1 MNPSN
6 TQQHQQQVQVQQQ
19 VQQHDNIA
27 NPQPPNTSPDDVYTL
42 LTNDQNHIAEARRK
56 MNALLQTQL
65 RAREEL
71 RAGEENLSVASQR
84 VEHARQNIEMTDG
97 AVSRGT
103 EELTDALLQEPTHW
117 NAMYRKMVE
126 YKEKHGNV
134 DVKRNPLKSEREANP
149 EIVKLGSWV
158 GRVRLEARRPPG
170 HPEHIEPYKVIA
182 LNRLGFNWEPR
193 ENYWMEKYE
202 ELRQYMKAHGK
213 HKMPTRK
220 EPLGVWCDGQVLE
233 YNKFHSGI
241 KPCYITKE
249 RIDML
254 NDIGF
259 VWDRMGTAWKDSF
272 EELKKYREANGH
284 CHVPVNYGDK
294 TLFRWIAKQR
304 KKYKNY
310 REGKK
315 PSLTDEQVQ
324 LLQDIDFFEPS
335 EDRLAKF
342 HAQQEKCAKK
352 ERSASSSGGCGGS
365 GARAK
370 AKGRG
375 RPKSKTLIPQE
386 AHAAMVQQVGG
397 GLTVVPPYMFA
408 PMMGMP
414 MHPAAIAGMAPG
426 MPPGMTPG
434 MPPVMPPGMV
444 GIPPHLLG
452 IAMVN
457 ETKIMKGE
465 PPIEEPI
472 TDGEINNVEDEKEE
486 TKFEEEADMH
496 MDEEGKIVAMNN
508 VDETKEPEHV
518 VEGELKEDPQVV
530 LPDKEEN
537 VGHSDIDIAVAPLEV
552 DIIAVPSIDGAV
564 VAPIVKDPIPVPMV
578 EEIVAAA
585 PTDQDILAAAPM
597 TEELVAATPMSATL
611 MINEDV
617 EFKETIPA
625 PVVTEFEG
633 AQNFDESVPAPV
645 VTEFEGAQNFDESV
659 PAPVATEFE
668 EARKFDEPVPAPV
681 ATEFEEARKFDEPV
695 PAPMVT
701 EFQGAPKFDEP
712 IPAPAVAALDVE
724 AVSTV
729 NALANTPMTAALV
742 NTPMVPELSN
752 APMVNERVHA
762 PMVSELSN
770 APIGDELAEAPMV
783 NELVN
788 AAIVDELVNVP
799 MVNELTNASM
809 VDEPT
814 DPLLVVEPHRT
825 FKHEDVGKMDDDFEV
840 GI

>member
-1 MNPSN
+1 
-6 TQQHQQQVQVQQQ
+6 
-19 VQQHDNIA
+19 
-27 NPQPPNTSPDDVYTL
+27 
-42 LTNDQNHIAEARRK
+42 

-126 YKEKHGNV
+126 YKDKHGNV

-352 ERSASSSGGCGGS
+352 ERTASSFGGGGGG

-397 GLTVVPPYMFA
+397 GLAVVPPYMFPA
-408 PMMGMP
+408 MMGMP
-414 MHPAAIAGMAPG
+414 MHPAAMAGMAPG
-426 MPPGMTPG
+426 MPPGMAPGMAPG
-434 MPPVMPPGMV
+434 MPPGMAPGMPGIPPGMV

-452 IAMVN
+452 MARLN
-457 ETKIMKGE
+457 ESKMMKGE
-465 PPIEEPI
+465 PPSEEII
-472 TDGEINNVEDEKEE
+472 TQVPVVDCEINDQEEEEEEKEVEEEVDVHMDGEGEEVAMNSVDEIKEHDHVVDGEI
-486 TKFEEEADMH
+486 
-496 MDEEGKIVAMNN
+496 
-508 VDETKEPEHV
+508 
-518 VEGELKEDPQVV
+518 KEDSQV
-530 LPDKEEN
+530 LLSDKEEN
-537 VGHSDIDIAVAPLEV
+537 IGHSDTDIAVAPME
-552 DIIAVPSIDGAV
+552 IGIEAASPIDGLV
-564 VAPIVKDPIPVPMV
+564 VAPIVEEPIAVPLA

-585 PTDQDILAAAPM
+585 PMDEDILAVAPM
-597 TEELVAATPMSATL
+597 AQELIAAATA
-611 MINEDV
+611 MINED
-617 EFKETIPA
+617 EIA
-625 PVVTEFEG
+625 PVVGEFKGPEPTPVVAEFEV
-633 AQNFDESVPAPV
+633 APNFDESVPAPMV
-645 VTEFEGAQNFDESV
+645 AEFEGA
-659 PAPVATEFE
+659 P
-668 EARKFDEPVPAPV
+668 KFDEPVLAPMVTQFEAAPKFDEPVLAPMV
-681 ATEFEEARKFDEPV
+681 ADFEAAPKFDEPV

-701 EFQGAPKFDEP
+701 QFEAAPKFDEP
-712 IPAPAVAALDVE
+712 VPAPMVADFEAAPKFDEPVPSPVVAAE
-724 AVSTV
+724 AYEAAAPMVDALGNAPIVTELV
-729 NALANTPMTAALV
+729 NAPMVAELV
-742 NTPMVPELSN
+742 NTPI
-752 APMVNERVHA
+752 VNELA
-762 PMVSELSN
+762 N
-770 APIGDELAEAPMV
+770 APIVAELIDAPIV
-783 NELVN
+783 NEL
-788 AAIVDELVNVP
+788 AI
-799 MVNELTNASM
+799 AKM

-814 DPLLVVEPHRT
+814 DTLVVVEPHLT
-825 FKHEDVGKMDDDFEV
+825 FKNEDAENIDDDFEV